1 MAEIVS
7 ARVERYLDQV
17 LPGRG
22 AVLAAMEREAKRRD
36 IPIVG
41 PHVGRLL
48 AALSRAVNARRVF
61 ELGSAIGYS
70 TLWLCLG
77 AHPKGRLHYTDRSNA
92 YAEEARVYLDR
103 AGFGHRVKFHVTES
117 ALDALRVVPGQFD
130 LIFNDIDKVDYPRAF
145 EESIPRL
152 RSGGVYIADNC
163 LWSARVT
170 DGRAR
175 DEDTRALREH
185 NKIAIRDKRL
195 LSVILPIRDGVFV
208 GTKL

>member
-1 MAEIVS
+1 
-7 ARVERYLDQV
+7 
-17 LPGRG
+17 
-22 AVLAAMEREAKRRD
+22 
-36 IPIVG
+36 
-41 PHVGRLL
+41 
-48 AALSRAVNARRVF
+48 
-61 ELGSAIGYS
+61 
-70 TLWLCLG
+70 
-77 AHPKGRLHYTDRSNA
+77 
-92 YAEEARVYLDR
+92 
-103 AGFGHRVKFHVTES
+103 
-117 ALDALRVVPGQFD
+117 
-130 LIFNDIDKVDYPRAF
+130 
-145 EESIPRL
+145 